1 MGQRRASQ
9 KKPIKSESDEGKV
22 TAMAGKIKSDYDGT
36 KAIVDPL
43 GNYFFKK

>member
-1 MGQRRASQ
+1 M
-9 KKPIKSESDEGKV
+9 